1 MSRRRRVT
9 TVAAGL
15 VVVGALVSVPLSPS
29 WITGWLARRSSEV
42 LYFVG
47 TDRPVVALTIDD
59 GPDSVATPEILD
71 VLKQHGA
78 RATFFVITDRVP
90 GNEHVLGRML
100 EEGHEIA
107 NHLTSDEP
115 SIRLSPSDFEHKL
128 LAADEVL
135 TAYSPMRWFRPGS
148 GWFNDDMLVTLH
160 KHGYTNVLGSVYPFD
175 AAIPW
180 SWFASRYILWN
191 VQPGSIVVLH
201 DVGSRGLRT
210 AATLRTIL
218 PELQAKGYDV
228 VTVSTL
234 TGMPGRDS

>member
-1 MSRRRRVT
+1 MLTRRKVVT
-9 TVAAGL
+9 
-15 VVVGALVSVPLSPS
+15 VVVGLAVVSALVSVPLSPR
-29 WITGWLARRSSEV
+29 WITSWLASRAPEV
-42 LYFVG
+42 LYFVE
-47 TDRPVVALTIDD
+47 TDRPAVALTIDD

-71 VLKQHGA
+71 VLKQHGV
-78 RATFFVITDRVP
+78 RATFFVITGRVAD
-90 GNEHVLGRML
+90 NEHLLRRML
-100 EEGHEIA
+100 DEGHEIG
-107 NHLTSDEP
+107 NHLTDDEP

-135 TAYSPMRWFRPGS
+135 TSYSPMRWFRPGS
-148 GWFNDDMLVTLH
+148 GWFNSEMLVTLR

-191 VQPGSIVVLH
+191 VQPGSIIVLH